1 MEFPPGNAPLTT
13 VQLLVFLQVFLEVEG
28 FPTGGLRAGE
38 GFLVHVLVLLV
49 VLPGGKKPIPAPGD
63 PTQAPQDSQV
73 LLTFRYWRLE
83 KILPQPSKSHR
94 RISRFAAFLKRKT
107 QEKILFRKEEE
118 GWKSFGM
125 WNPAPSLLT
134 HLPFSPPAKSFKTKQ
149 KKPFQGFLLP
159 ILLFL
164 GASLAPSLLFL
175 RYLILLGPI

>member
-1 MEFPPGNAPLTT
+1 M
-13 VQLLVFLQVFLEVEG
+13 QLLVFLQVFLEVEG

-94 RISRFAAFLKRKT
+94 RISRFAAFLIRKT
-107 QEKILFRKEEE
+107 QEKILIRKEEE

-125 WNPAPSLLT
+125 WICPQLPPSSPTFPFPHPRNHLKGSKKNPFRDFSCPSCSSWE
-134 HLPFSPPAKSFKTKQ
+134 LPWP
-149 KKPFQGFLLP
+149 LP
-159 ILLFL
+159 SSSS
-164 GASLAPSLLFL
+164 GT
-175 RYLILLGPI
+175 